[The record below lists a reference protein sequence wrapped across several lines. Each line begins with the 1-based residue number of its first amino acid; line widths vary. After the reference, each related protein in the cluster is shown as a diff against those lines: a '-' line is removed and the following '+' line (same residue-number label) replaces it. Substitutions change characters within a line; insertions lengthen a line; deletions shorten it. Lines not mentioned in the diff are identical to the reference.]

1 MDLSLHPHWAVW
13 CVVVPLLASGLAV
26 LVPRWGK
33 NISLIGAVLT
43 LIVVGG
49 ATLQLLGHGPQR
61 IEIGSW
67 GAPLGIQLQLDG
79 PALMMLWT
87 TTLVSVPITLY
98 ARDYFLTP
106 QQQIRFWPLWLLLWS
121 TMNMLYLSAD
131 LFNLYIT
138 LELISLV
145 AVVLVALAGPN
156 AIRAAIRYLLMNLLG
171 SLCFLL
177 AVALMYGAYG
187 MLDINML
194 AEQVEATPLTGLA
207 LALMSIGLLLKS
219 ALFPLHI
226 WLPPAHA
233 GAPAPVSA
241 VLSALVV
248 KASFYLL
255 LLLWLTVYSTLVTRE
270 LTTLVGLLG
279 IGAILW
285 GSLQAL
291 RASRLKQLV
300 AYSTV
305 AQLGYIGLAITLI
318 DVAAWQPVLT
328 FIIAHACA
336 KGAMFLAAGNFQR
349 AAGHDRMAL
358 ISAALRALPLSVF
371 AFALAGISLI
381 GLPPSGGFLAKWL
394 LLSAAL
400 DSGRWLIALALVGSG
415 LLTALYVF
423 RVLERAMRP
432 GAALKPAGRV
442 SPLMEW
448 SALGLGLLAIILG
461 FAGMGI
467 TQIVA
472 EWSA

>member
-13 CVVVPLLASGLAV
+13 CIVVPLLASGLAV

-33 NISLIGAVLT
+33 TVGVVGALLT
-43 LIVVGG
+43 LLAVGG
-49 ATLQLLGHGPQR
+49 ATLHLLAHGPQR
-61 IEIGSW
+61 IEIGGW
-67 GAPLGIQLQLDG
+67 GAPLGIQLQLTG
-79 PALMMLWT
+79 PALMMLWMT
-87 TTLVSVPITLY
+87 ALVSVPITLY
-98 ARDYFLTP
+98 ACDYFVTRS
-106 QQQIRFWPLWLLLWS
+106 QQLRFWPLWLLLWA

-145 AVVLVALAGPN
+145 AVVLVALAGPK

-187 MLDINML
+187 MLDIKML

-248 KASFYLL
+248 KASFYLM
-255 LLLWLTVYSTLVTRE
+255 LLLWLTLYSSLVTHG
-270 LTTLVGLLG
+270 LTTLIGVLG

-285 GSLQAL
+285 GSVQAL
-291 RASRLKQLV
+291 RAARLKQLV

-328 FIIAHACA
+328 FMIAHACA

-358 ISAALRALPLSVF
+358 ISTALRALPVSVF
-371 AFALAGISLI
+371 AFALAGVSLI

-415 LLTALYVF
+415 LLTALYIF

-432 GAALKPAGRV
+432 GANLQPVGRV

-448 SALGLGLLAIILG
+448 SAFGLGLLAILLG
-461 FAGMGI
+461 FAGVGI

-472 EWSA
+472 EWPV